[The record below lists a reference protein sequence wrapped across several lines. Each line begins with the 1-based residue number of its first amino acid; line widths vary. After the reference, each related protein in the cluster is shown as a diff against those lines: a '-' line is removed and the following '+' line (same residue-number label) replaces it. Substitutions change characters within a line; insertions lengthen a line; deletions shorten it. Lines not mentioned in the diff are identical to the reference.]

1 MEKNYDTDGFDVYM
15 LLSDVVCQPSYEMEM
30 LQRNHISGIL
40 DMSLRYVDGE
50 GYPCYKVSG
59 LTEYAAGMMDMD
71 ESFASVAAQRSS
83 DVLSASMAARWTS
96 DTSYA
101 SMSIPP
107 EEIMRLFQAVFH
119 VIWELRRYLL
129 VMNDLVLQEE
139 YIFFDNHKKQF
150 VFTYLP
156 GYQISVRMQMRVLME
171 QYLGRMDHT
180 NRVQA
185 DKVYELYQKIVE
197 EYVDLEDLGAELDRI
212 VSGLNSTKHGE
223 GWFGGSQDKEETT
236 ENRSYRQPDEQNDI
250 EMDDG
255 SGREYPA
262 VCRDERT
269 DREHRRWIIFK
280 SITIGGM
287 ILTFLAG
294 VIMAYLQYRRYG
306 RVEHTKPLFGICIL
320 LAAELLAYIE
330 LDKRTEDNRIYEEY
344 PKELLQHTAFR
355 EQKTED
361 ITDDEIESDVEKLR
375 LFDKSCEICTDEN
388 AADTQVLNTG
398 QPYGMFVSLSGY
410 SSQPEMVYVTRIPAL
425 IGRGDMADCRL
436 HGESISRVHAK
447 LAYADANFILEDIE
461 STNGTCVNDYPLK
474 KGYPVLLFPG
484 DEVSFGSERY
494 EFRVC

>member
-40 DMSLRYVDGE
+40 DMRLRYIDGE

-101 SMSIPP
+101 PMSIPP

-156 GYQISVRMQMRVLME
+156 GYQISVRMQMRGLME
-171 QYLGRMDHT
+171 QCISRMDHT
-180 NRVQA
+180 DRIRA
-185 DKVYELYQKIVE
+185 DKVYDLYQKIAE

-223 GWFGGSQDKEETT
+223 GCFGESQDKEETT

-255 SGREYPA
+255 SGREHPA

-320 LAAELLAYIE
+320 LAAELLVYIE
-330 LDKRTEDNRIYEEY
+330 FDKRAENSSLFDDTQKKYSKN
-344 PKELLQHTAFR
+344 KAFKI
-355 EQKTED
+355 QKTNNVED
-361 ITDDEIESDVEKLR
+361 AEPESDAEKLR
-375 LFDKSCEICTDEN
+375 LFDKPYEMSMDEDT
-388 AADTQVLNTG
+388 ADTQVLNTG

-474 KGYPVLLFPG
+474 KGYPVLLFSG

>member
-1 MEKNYDTDGFDVYM
+1 MEKIYDTDGFDVYM
-15 LLSDVVCQPSYEMEM
+15 LLSDVTCQPSYETEM

-40 DMSLRYVDGE
+40 DMSLRYIDGE

-71 ESFASVAAQRSS
+71 VSFAAMSAQRS
-83 DVLSASMAARWTS
+83 S

-101 SMSIPP
+101 SMLISP

-119 VIWELRRYLL
+119 VIWELRHYLL

-171 QYLGRMDHT
+171 QSISRMDHT
-180 NRVQA
+180 DRVKA
-185 DKVYELYQKIVE
+185 DKVYDLYQKITE

-212 VSGLNSTKHGE
+212 LSCDYSFRMPGGGYAE
-223 GWFGGSQDKEETT
+223 GKEGGYQAD
-236 ENRSYRQPDEQNDI
+236 DI
-250 EMDDG
+250 
-255 SGREYPA
+255 
-262 VCRDERT
+262 CRDMEDAGNMSREDSESG
-269 DREHRRWIIFK
+269 DRSGIGKDGLSNFRSMSGIGTRRRWNIYKGMI
-280 SITIGGM
+280 IGGM

-294 VIMAYLQYRRYG
+294 IIMAYLQYRRYG
-306 RVEHTKPLFGICIL
+306 RVEHTKPLFGICVL
-320 LAAELLAYIE
+320 LAVELLAYIE
-330 LDKRTEDNRIYEEY
+330 LDKRSEDSSLYDDT
-344 PKELLQHTAFR
+344 PKACLRNKALKIQE
-355 EQKTED
+355 TED
-361 ITDDEIESDVEKLR
+361 IEDDESEDDVENLR
-375 LFDKSCEICTDEN
+375 LFDKSYEMAADED
-388 AADTQVLNTG
+388 AADTLILNTG

-410 SSQPEMVYVTRIPAL
+410 GSQQEMVYVTHIPAL
-425 IGRGDMADCRL
+425 IGRGEMADCRL
-436 HGESISRVHAK
+436 HGESISRIHAK

-461 STNGTCVNDYPLK
+461 STNGTYVNDYPLK

-484 DEVSFGSERY
+484 DEVSFGSEHY

>member
-15 LLSDVVCQPSYEMEM
+15 LLSDVTCQPSYETEM
-30 LQRNHISGIL
+30 LQRNHIRGIL

-59 LTEYAAGMMDMD
+59 LTEYAAGMIDMD
-71 ESFASVAAQRSS
+71 VSFASVSAQQISN
-83 DVLSASMAARWTS
+83 TS
-96 DTSYA
+96 HA
-101 SMSIPP
+101 SMSILP
-107 EEIMRLFQAVFH
+107 EQIMKLFQAVFH
-119 VIWELRRYLL
+119 AIWELRRYLL

-156 GYQISVRMQMRVLME
+156 GYQISVRMQMRTLME
-171 QYLGRMDHT
+171 QCVSRMDHT
-180 NRVQA
+180 DRIQA
-185 DKVYELYQKIVE
+185 DKVYDLYQKIAE
-197 EYVDLEDLGAELDRI
+197 EYVDLEDLGTELDQI
-212 VSGLNSTKHGE
+212 VFGFNSMEHSE
-223 GWFGGSQDKEETT
+223 DRFGGSQNREKEITGD
-236 ENRSYRQPDEQNDI
+236 RSFRQPDEKNGI
-250 EMDDG
+250 EMDD
-255 SGREYPA
+255 SGRVSENSETH
-262 VCRDERT
+262 RDEWT
-269 DREHRRWIIFK
+269 DREHHRWIIFK
-280 SITIGGM
+280 SITIVGM

-320 LAAELLAYIE
+320 LAVELLAYIE
-330 LDKRTEDNRIYEEY
+330 IDKRAEDSRIHEEY
-344 PKELLQHTAFR
+344 PKEYLQHKAFR
-355 EQKTED
+355 AQGTED
-361 ITDDEIESDVEKLR
+361 IEDAEPEGDAENLR
-375 LFDKSCEICTDEN
+375 LFDKSYKMSADEDT
-388 AADTQVLNTG
+388 ADTQVLNTG
-398 QPYGMFVSLSGY
+398 QPYGMFVALSGCN
-410 SSQPEMVYVTRIPAL
+410 SQPEMVYVTQIPAL

-461 STNGTCVNDYPLK
+461 STNGTYVNDYPLK